1 MFGRKRPQQEGR
13 RQAQPKSG
21 RSTVFSYYAQQNPRK
36 LTSKRRG
43 NEELER
49 KLQPSE
55 SISLGQGRAGALRHL
70 PLIIT
75 TAVLVIGIIY
85 NTTLSTNAHVIT
97 DSVAETQ
104 TNFLRDKAVYQS
116 ALDELFSESALS
128 RSKLTID
135 TQELA
140 DELVAMFPELADV
153 TITLPLV
160 GTRPVVHLQATQPAL
175 LLVSNDRA
183 YVLDDRGIVLMD
195 AKDLKTSQKLMTV
208 TDESGLDIQKGSAA
222 LSPEQVTYILSLRHQ
237 LTASKLSVSK
247 IVLPAQ
253 PQQLNVYVD
262 GLSFYGKFLFS
273 TDSRVAAGSFIATKK
288 QLDRSGQKPR
298 QYIDARI
305 PGRVFYK

>member
-1 MFGRKRPQQEGR
+1 MFGRKKPQQEGR

-21 RSTVFSYYAQQNPRK
+21 RSTVFSYYAQQNPK
-36 LTSKRRG
+36 TKSPRRTADDTQ
-43 NEELER
+43 R

-85 NTTLSTNAHVIT
+85 NTTLSTNAQVIT
-97 DSVAETQ
+97 DSVAESQ
-104 TNFLRDKAVYQS
+104 TNFLRDKSVYQS

-140 DELVAMFPELADV
+140 DKLIVMFPELADV

-175 LLVSNDRA
+175 LLVSNDQA

-195 AKDLKTSQKLMTV
+195 AKDLKTTQKLMTV
-208 TDESGLDIQKGSAA
+208 TDESGLEIQKGSAA
-222 LSPEQVTYILSLRHQ
+222 LSREQVAYILSLRVQ
-237 LTASKLSVSK
+237 LSASKLNINKV
-247 IVLPAQ
+247 VLPAQ
-253 PQQLNVYVD
+253 PQQLDVYID

-273 TDSRVAAGSFIATKK
+273 TDSRVAAGSFIAAKK
-288 QLDRSGQKPR
+288 QLDRTKQTPR
-298 QYIDARI
+298 QYIDVRI